1 MNIDLTHF
9 FEQFEGLEADNIGQ
23 WPKVAKITLAIFLAI
38 VVFVL
43 GYFFLISDK
52 ITQLDRFVAEE
63 VSLKSQYQAKYHA
76 VANLE
81 LFEQQ
86 MKEAEEFMKEAQNDA
101 KTFFEKQSKK
111 EKKEI
116 SYRFERDED
125 RLSLSDCE
133 DQLREWAKDLVDRE
147 IERRPEGA
155 KLKDLKDL
163 KQKAIDNVMESG
175 TPDELKQSLNLVVKH
190 IGLTWNV
197 DTSKIKAIAQS

>member
-1 MNIDLTHF
+1 MTKMTKYQLEHFENKVNRYFQPLID
-9 FEQFEGLEADNIGQ
+9 
-23 WPKVAKITLAIFLAI
+23 
-38 VVFVL
+38 
-43 GYFFLISDK
+43 
-52 ITQLDRFVAEE
+52 
-63 VSLKSQYQAKYHA
+63 
-76 VANLE
+76 
-81 LFEQQ
+81 EQQ
-86 MKEAEEFMKEAQNDA
+86 LLIKQYRTEATNNVVKKLAKKQGAEKIFEKMMEAEEFMKEAQNDA

-125 RLSLSDCE
+125 RLRLSDCE
-133 DQLREWAKDLVDRE
+133 EQLRDWAKDLVDRE

-175 TPDELKQSLNLVVKH
+175 TPDELKQSLNLVVKT

-197 DTSKIKAIAQS
+197 DTTRIKHISSQS

>member
-1 MNIDLTHF
+1 MTKMTKYQLEHFENKVNRYFAPLID
-9 FEQFEGLEADNIGQ
+9 EQQLLIKQYRTEATNNVV
-23 WPKVAKITLAIFLAI
+23 KKLAKKMGA
-38 VVFVL
+38 
-43 GYFFLISDK
+43 DK
-52 ITQLDRFVAEE
+52 IL
-63 VSLKSQYQAKYHA
+63 AK
-76 VANLE
+76 
-81 LFEQQ
+81 
-86 MKEAEEFMKEAQNDA
+86 MKEAEEFMLEAQRDA

-125 RLSLSDCE
+125 RLSYSDCE

-175 TPDELKQSLNLVVKH
+175 TPDELKQSLNLVVKT

>member
-1 MNIDLTHF
+1 MTKMTKYQLEHF
-9 FEQFEGLEADNIGQ
+9 ESKVNRYFE
-23 WPKVAKITLAIFLAI
+23 P
-38 VVFVL
+38 
-43 GYFFLISDK
+43 LISEQQLLIKQYRTEATNSVVKKLAKKMGADK
-52 ITQLDRFVAEE
+52 IL
-63 VSLKSQYQAKYHA
+63 AK
-76 VANLE
+76 
-81 LFEQQ
+81 
-86 MKEAEEFMKEAQNDA
+86 MKEAEEFMLQAQRDA

-111 EKKEI
+111 DKSKDLNYNI
-116 SYRFERDED
+116 RNDD

-133 DQLREWAKDLVDRE
+133 EQLREWAKDLVDRE

>member
-1 MNIDLTHF
+1 MTKYQLEHF
-9 FEQFEGLEADNIGQ
+9 ESKVNRYFE
-23 WPKVAKITLAIFLAI
+23 P
-38 VVFVL
+38 
-43 GYFFLISDK
+43 LISEQQLLIKQYRTEATNNVVKKLAKKMGADK
-52 ITQLDRFVAEE
+52 IL
-63 VSLKSQYQAKYHA
+63 AK
-76 VANLE
+76 
-81 LFEQQ
+81 

-147 IERRPEGA
+147 IEKRPEGA

>member
-1 MNIDLTHF
+1 MSKMTKYQLEHF
-9 FEQFEGLEADNIGQ
+9 EN
-23 WPKVAKITLAIFLAI
+23 KVNR
-38 VVFVL
+38 
-43 GYFFLISDK
+43 YFQPLISEQQLLIKQYRTEATNNVVKKLARKMGADK
-52 ITQLDRFVAEE
+52 IL
-63 VSLKSQYQAKYHA
+63 AK
-76 VANLE
+76 
-81 LFEQQ
+81 
-86 MKEAEEFMKEAQNDA
+86 MKEAEEFMLEAQRDA

-116 SYRFERDED
+116 NYAFDRDED
-125 RLSLSDCE
+125 RLRLSDCE
-133 DQLREWAKDLVDRE
+133 EQLREWAKELVDRE

>member
-1 MNIDLTHF
+1 MTKMTKYQLEHFESKVNRYFAPLID
-9 FEQFEGLEADNIGQ
+9 EQQLLIKQYRTEATNNVV
-23 WPKVAKITLAIFLAI
+23 KKLAKKMGA
-38 VVFVL
+38 
-43 GYFFLISDK
+43 DK
-52 ITQLDRFVAEE
+52 IL
-63 VSLKSQYQAKYHA
+63 
-76 VANLE
+76 
-81 LFEQQ
+81 QQ
-86 MKEAEEFMKEAQNDA
+86 MKEAEEFMKEAQNNA

-111 EKKEI
+111 DK
-116 SYRFERDED
+116 SRDLTYNIRNDD

-133 DQLREWAKDLVDRE
+133 EQLRDWAKDLVDRE

>member
-1 MNIDLTHF
+1 MTKMTKYQLEHF
-9 FEQFEGLEADNIGQ
+9 ESKVNRYFE
-23 WPKVAKITLAIFLAI
+23 P
-38 VVFVL
+38 
-43 GYFFLISDK
+43 LISEQQLLIKQYRTEATNNVVKKLAKKMGADK
-52 ITQLDRFVAEE
+52 IL
-63 VSLKSQYQAKYHA
+63 AK
-76 VANLE
+76 
-81 LFEQQ
+81 

-116 SYRFERDED
+116 SYRFERDDSD

-147 IERRPEGA
+147 IEKRPEGA

-175 TPDELKQSLNLVVKH
+175 TPDELKQSLNLVVKT

>member
-1 MNIDLTHF
+1 MTKMTKYQLEHFENKVNRYFQPLID
-9 FEQFEGLEADNIGQ
+9 EQQLLIKQYRTEATNNVV
-23 WPKVAKITLAIFLAI
+23 KKLAKKMGA
-38 VVFVL
+38 
-43 GYFFLISDK
+43 DK
-52 ITQLDRFVAEE
+52 IL
-63 VSLKSQYQAKYHA
+63 AK
-76 VANLE
+76 
-81 LFEQQ
+81 
-86 MKEAEEFMKEAQNDA
+86 MKEAEEFMLEAQRDA

-116 SYRFERDED
+116 NYAFDRDED
-125 RLSLSDCE
+125 RLRLSDCE
-133 DQLREWAKDLVDRE
+133 EQLREWAKELVDRE

>member
-1 MNIDLTHF
+1 MTKYQLEHFENKVNRYFQPLID
-9 FEQFEGLEADNIGQ
+9 EQQLLIKQYKTEATNNVV
-23 WPKVAKITLAIFLAI
+23 KKLAKKMGA
-38 VVFVL
+38 
-43 GYFFLISDK
+43 DK
-52 ITQLDRFVAEE
+52 IL
-63 VSLKSQYQAKYHA
+63 AK
-76 VANLE
+76 
-81 LFEQQ
+81 
-86 MKEAEEFMKEAQNDA
+86 MKEAEEFMLQAQRDA

-111 EKKEI
+111 EKQELNN
-116 SYRFERDED
+116 YRFRDDDERL
-125 RLSLSDCE
+125 RLSDCE
-133 DQLREWAKDLVDRE
+133 EQLRDWAKDLVDRE

>member
-1 MNIDLTHF
+1 MTKYQLEHFENKVNRYFQPLID
-9 FEQFEGLEADNIGQ
+9 EQQLLIKQYRTEATNNVV
-23 WPKVAKITLAIFLAI
+23 KKLAKKMGA
-38 VVFVL
+38 
-43 GYFFLISDK
+43 DK
-52 ITQLDRFVAEE
+52 ILAR
-63 VSLKSQYQAKYHA
+63 
-76 VANLE
+76 
-81 LFEQQ
+81 
-86 MKEAEEFMKEAQNDA
+86 MKEAEEFMKKAQDDA

-111 EKKEI
+111 EKKELD
-116 SYRFERDED
+116 YRLHRDED

-133 DQLREWAKDLVDRE
+133 EQLREWAKDLVDRE

>member
-1 MNIDLTHF
+1 MTKYQLEHFENKVNRYFQPLID
-9 FEQFEGLEADNIGQ
+9 EQQLLIKQYRTDATNNVV
-23 WPKVAKITLAIFLAI
+23 KKLAKKMGA
-38 VVFVL
+38 
-43 GYFFLISDK
+43 DK
-52 ITQLDRFVAEE
+52 IL
-63 VSLKSQYQAKYHA
+63 AK
-76 VANLE
+76 
-81 LFEQQ
+81 
-86 MKEAEEFMKEAQNDA
+86 MKQAEEFMKEAQNDA

-111 EKKEI
+111 EKKELD
-116 SYRFERDED
+116 YRFERDDD
-125 RLSLSDCE
+125 RLSYSNCE

-147 IERRPEGA
+147 IEKRPEGA